1 MPYWCGLCKK
11 YFNIRTNTL
20 MEHFRIPLKKWMMA
34 MYLFQTGPQ
43 GVSSIQMQ
51 KDLSITQKSA
61 WFLLQRLREAFDKK
75 TELFS
80 GEVELDETYSGGLRK
95 NRSLKNRR
103 AKHRRARGVAGKFP
117 IIGMKCQ
124 QTKKVVAKAID
135 STDRE
140 TLHEFINDHT
150 TEDATIYTDKH
161 RGYRQPK

>member
-1 MPYWCGLCKK
+1 
-11 YFNIRTNTL
+11 
-20 MEHFRIPLKKWMMA
+20 

-95 NRSLKNRR
+95 NRSLKKRR
-103 AKHRRARGVAGKFP
+103 ATQSTAGREGWLVNFP
-117 IIGMKCQ
+117 SL
-124 QTKKVVAKAID
+124 V
-135 STDRE
+135 
-140 TLHEFINDHT
+140 
-150 TEDATIYTDKH
+150 
-161 RGYRQPK
+161 